1 MVTII
6 IFLSMNM
13 KPSLLFG
20 SLIFFFLN
28 HHLMVRAKSTGKQ
41 NEIRN
46 VNMESRPEKN
56 IQLFS
61 SED

>member
-1 MVTII
+1 MITIM

-13 KPSLLFG
+13 KPSLLFV
-20 SLIFFFLN
+20 SFVFLKN
-28 HHLMVRAKSTGKQ
+28 HHLIVIAKSRGEQK
-41 NEIRN
+41 EIRN
-46 VNMESRPEKN
+46 INRESRPEKN